1 MCQDVPGQGQGLL
14 LLSPWPGGWCQGGTL
29 PLGWWDPAM
38 CPTRCPTRPAV
49 GLGSLGTEGHWAG
62 PLTEPGLGFA
72 SEFGKHPETL
82 VAPGLWCVGSG
93 HGIGPAPA
101 PWSHPTLSAW
111 PQRGQSRIGS
121 CKRPQKATKNSHAKD
136 NTPFEPPSVT
146 SGGAALQ
153 QHLPRRCQPRSR
165 RCQALLHRPGSG
177 SVAPAQ
183 RQRWGCS
190 CGSRRDRNEQS
201 HGAAETRAR
210 R

>member
-1 MCQDVPGQGQGLL
+1 MPGCARPGAGAAPPVPMAGGAGARLGPF
-14 LLSPWPGGWCQGGTL
+14 PWAGGTRPCAPHGAPPAL
-29 PLGWWDPAM
+29 LWDWAHWGQ
-38 CPTRCPTRPAV
+38 RGA
-49 GLGSLGTEGHWAG
+49 GLGPSQSLDLASV
-62 PLTEPGLGFA
+62 LNLGN
-72 SEFGKHPETL
+72 PETL

-101 PWSHPTLSAW
+101 PWSHSTLSAW
-111 PQRGQSRIGS
+111 PQRGQSRTGS
-121 CKRPQKATKNSHAKD
+121 CKRPQKATKNFHARD

-146 SGGAALQ
+146 SGRAALP

-190 CGSRRDRNEQS
+190 SGSRRDRNEQS